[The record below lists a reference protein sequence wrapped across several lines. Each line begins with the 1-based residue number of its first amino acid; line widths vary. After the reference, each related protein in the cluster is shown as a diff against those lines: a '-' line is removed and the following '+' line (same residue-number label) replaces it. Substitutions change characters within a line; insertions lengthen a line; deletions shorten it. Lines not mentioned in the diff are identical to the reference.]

1 MEITG
6 EHRIVASRDA
16 VWRALN
22 DPTVLR
28 ASIPGLE
35 NLDKKSDT
43 EFMATVVAKVGP
55 VKAKFKGSVTLS
67 DLDPPYGYRI
77 TGEGQ
82 GGAAGFAKGT
92 CLVSLHEDGMET
104 LLRYQA
110 EAQVGGKLAQIGS
123 RLILGAATKL
133 ANEFFSA
140 FANELEISTVL
151 ETPSAKRNKPTGQ
164 NNVSVSLSRPSIAPA
179 YWIGGLVVITGVLL
193 WLYS

>member
-6 EHRIVASRDA
+6 EHRIVASRDE
-16 VWRALN
+16 VWKALN

-35 NLDKKSDT
+35 SLDKKSDT
-43 EFMATVVAKVGP
+43 EFTATVVAKVGP

-67 DLDPPYGYRI
+67 DLDPPRGYRI
-77 TGEGQ
+77 MGEGQ
-82 GGAAGFAKGT
+82 GGAAGFARGT
-92 CLVSLHEDGMET
+92 CLVNLHEEGMET

-123 RLILGAATKL
+123 RLISGAATKL

-140 FANELEISTVL
+140 FASQLELSTVL
-151 ETPSAKRNKPTGQ
+151 ETPSAKQNKPVNLTG
-164 NNVSVSLSRPSIAPA
+164 LSASAGRPSVAPA
-179 YWIGGLVVITGVLL
+179 YWIAGLVIVTGVVL